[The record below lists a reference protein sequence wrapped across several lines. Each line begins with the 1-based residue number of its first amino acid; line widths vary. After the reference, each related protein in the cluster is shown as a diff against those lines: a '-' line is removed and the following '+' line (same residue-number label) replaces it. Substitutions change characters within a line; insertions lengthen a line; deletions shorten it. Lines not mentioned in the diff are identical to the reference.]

1 MFLDVVDKDKDDTDK
16 EDVVDT
22 DKGDVV
28 DTGKD
33 DAGKGDSEA
42 GDVTS
47 DSKEDI
53 EVTDSDEEYIK
64 TESLFTETVEEVIAK
79 FSESVEVVIEEVRT
93 VTNSGVSIAG
103 DKSILPEGV
112 MFEVSKIAKTTDSYK
127 KAETKLAEK
136 KLDGKFTVQEINLK
150 GADGKLSF
158 STNHFS
164 TYIFVEEPVAVADAS
179 AENNENSTVNVSTVA
194 NATPVESATPTAL
207 ASVKTGDET
216 DFILQMML
224 ELAGIAFV
232 TLAFVYGTRKKTSD
246 SVVK

>member
-1 MFLDVVDKDKDDTDK
+1 M
-16 EDVVDT
+16 
-22 DKGDVV
+22 
-28 DTGKD
+28 
-33 DAGKGDSEA
+33 
-42 GDVTS
+42 
-47 DSKEDI
+47 
-53 EVTDSDEEYIK
+53 
-64 TESLFTETVEEVIAK
+64 
-79 FSESVEVVIEEVRT
+79 
-93 VTNSGVSIAG
+93 
-103 DKSILPEGV
+103 
-112 MFEVSKIAKTTDSYK
+112 
-127 KAETKLAEK
+127 LAEK

-164 TYIFVEEPVAVADAS
+164 TYIFVEEPVVVADAS
-179 AENNENSTVNVSTVA
+179 AENNENSTGNVSTVA
-194 NATPVESATPTAL
+194 NATPTAL